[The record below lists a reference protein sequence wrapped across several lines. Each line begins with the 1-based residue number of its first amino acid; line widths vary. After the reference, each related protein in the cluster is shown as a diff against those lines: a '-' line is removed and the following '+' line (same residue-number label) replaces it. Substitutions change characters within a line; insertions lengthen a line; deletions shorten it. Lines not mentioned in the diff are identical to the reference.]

1 MIKDINS
8 VNNARPPCGN
18 FRLRWGAILVY
29 LAAYA
34 SAHAADYI
42 EPGRAGDPAS
52 WRTPEFNAEWGL
64 GAINADRAY
73 AAGYSGKGVRLGIFD
88 QPVYAKHPE
97 FSGDNKV
104 VNLVTEGIREYTCLL
119 YTSPSPRD
127 V

>member
-73 AAGYSGKGVRLGIFD
+73 AAGYSGTGSAYSISRFTRSI
-88 QPVYAKHPE
+88 P
-97 FSGDNKV
+97 N
-104 VNLVTEGIREYTCLL
+104 
-119 YTSPSPRD
+119 SPATIKSLIW
-127 V
+127 